1 MPKLVHQWNPAD
13 YARHSQGQ
21 ERLARELLRLLNP
34 QPYESVLD
42 VGCGDG
48 RMTFEIAKLA
58 RQVVGIDRSPEMVAF
73 ASPEF
78 PCE

>member
-1 MPKLVHQWNPAD
+1 MPAIL
-13 YARHSQGQ
+13 RGRSGS
-21 ERLARELLRLLNP
+21 RRELLRLLNP
-34 QPYESVLD
+34 QPCESVLD

-78 PCE
+78 P